1 MNIVNVSENVIA
13 NKYILITQ
21 ESDINEYITNNVF
34 VTDDLNRST
43 NVVEVS
49 RGIQGFQGPAG
60 KDGVVF
66 DILPIISGGTNNS
79 SFTTNKIVYYDG
91 NKLTS
96 SNYSLSDIITGG
108 VLAGTGVVVVSNGGV
123 VTVHSNL
130 GSGLTVNA
138 NNQIVVDFNSIDQRV
153 LQQLTITAGSGLVYT
168 GGTYHIGKSSDIQV
182 NADNIELTPTGT
194 AGTYSKIT
202 TDSKG
207 RVINGQNLSSSDITT
222 ILGYT
227 PWHAGND
234 GQGSELDA
242 DKLDGMQGSYLRN
255 AGNLTGILN
264 SSVLP
269 SSVIPGSY
277 SKVVVSQYGVITSG
291 SANNYSD
298 ITGSL
303 GYRPVSNTGDTIN
316 GTLFINGSIFSGSII
331 RLYDNLPIVANNHFN
346 LDPSDPRGFRFL
358 YGGSLTN
365 PKTGILAYY
374 PGSKTL
380 RLTAETSDIII
391 TDRLASGLYASL
403 TGTNSFSGINTF
415 LSGVYIN
422 QLYISGIY
430 AQTTGLATN
439 LNADLLDGKH
449 GASYHAAQ
457 NLTGILN
464 QNSYVVSIVNI
475 SGTPNY
481 LSKFDN
487 RTSNPSRTVSNSI
500 ISENSG
506 DVRVE
511 NGNLFI
517 GIENN
522 AVTGTTQN
530 SLIVGSNNLI
540 KDVEGALALGYGNIA
555 SGDYSIAGNYEGLT
569 KKPYS
574 VALGKNGITWAENQ
588 LAFGMFKETTGI
600 DSGDGQGQHS
610 VIGLSYYGTA
620 ANYVN
625 LLPKLIL
632 PKNKTFLYNLDILM
646 TKLGSS
652 GCAAFKFESG
662 VVRNITRRMPDN
674 LSVEENVTLEVKP
687 ATKKVV
693 YNDSYLRDYVL
704 AIELDETYGYDTT
717 KIKVDKSPLT
727 ESPFL
732 NIQNLNNNIMAE
744 YKPISLHGHYINDQ
758 GHDTINVYLDKP
770 KISGSFLQQQD
781 DFKIT
786 ISSYDHKAVT
796 GTEVDIDSINIVG
809 DIYNRHRYIV
819 TDIID
824 EDSLKV
830 SSILDNG
837 EITSVDGSDAY
848 LSVSS
853 LFSNSRYENSNYI
866 YLRYFDN
873 NSVISDTYSL
883 FTNLGYDSETQKINF
898 IIPNINN
905 SSGDMVL
912 VAPADFNAGQCSI
925 TPKRNFTGVYSQTE
939 DVSRYTALK
948 AEYVQYP
955 SVSGKS
961 NVVITGINKDNNEAF
976 YYSWENSIVSGSIQ
990 NTGTAYFEFIKF
1002 IDTTYFTTGDFRGSG
1017 VTGIVVNTSYGDIRG
1032 FYNAAPLSDNTFRG
1046 EVSGFIESLNGS
1058 SLNQIIKSSGGHIN
1072 FGGSY
1077 GDFIFFPYN
1086 TGSIP
1091 PIGSIRICENESYR
1105 SGQYPKNGSYKI
1117 KNYDYENNTFNIDIN
1132 YDTSPNTGYATT
1144 GFMDIY
1150 LPIPK
1155 IASITINNVNPT
1167 FNRNF
1172 YNERCYLNFDSNN
1185 IVDDN
1190 YTIINDNNPLQR
1202 SSFRVDREYYYP
1214 NNVSGVAGSVRINAD
1229 RDHGL
1234 LENSNEVWRYTP
1246 LVAMSGSGSVPS
1258 SQPYNSVYTVTS
1270 VTGDLLV
1277 LDEIQNHLR
1286 NEASAK
1292 FRFGTTS
1299 SFGSGSVVDGVSGV
1313 SINKQNYELENDDLI
1328 NIKSFKYLYDING
1341 VNSLGLYRISGSL
1354 PNNQF
1359 FAYPIGMLTNQ
1370 YYSYTGIF
1378 SFSKVATGICRI
1390 PQNNIYFNTNISAN
1404 NLYNRWGKNDIGN
1417 AINQPILAKYTIHD
1431 LTLKQEMLNSGIA
1444 NQLFYLV
1451 RDAYSLKEAHNTHI
1465 QQHLDDNRVF
1475 DVVGTGNVVDGTV
1488 SVYEGGG
1495 NLSNTQIVLDN
1506 AEMYFNFSG
1515 GGILSPDYATPTN
1528 EWNSTYSSQYLETY
1542 TQKELRNK
1550 ILQCFPRTFCIAFS
1564 NYAGYSPSEYDS
1576 LFISFDRPNDDLNS
1590 IYSISSIESDKFYVN
1605 IRQDQAIALLSKI
1618 NNNSIN
1624 LPYEGFAEIIPF
1636 HTTGNLINKN
1646 PNQSNILYK
1655 PYINQITKSGAPST
1669 DLSFMI
1675 GKHNQIFDNFTKRQL
1690 HAVEFNLPAT
1700 IVSGEYRLSGQLP
1713 SVDPY
1718 LIQMT
1723 APYNGASYGSDKVFN
1738 LLVNSIKPIQIDG
1751 ISWIYMN
1758 INDGWNG
1765 PTGISSYVDLTNN
1778 IIELFNNRDWNLR
1791 IKTKNGT
1798 YSTGIKPIAPAV
1810 DIFGIKNYTI
1820 KNLEFNRYDENYLD
1834 GYWTIDVN
1842 CSGFNFSNDRDI
1854 IVRVQDH
1861 SGSDSINLNIKSN
1874 PRLVVKNIVN
1884 NTIYSNTNSVWYNL
1898 INIYGVPSTE
1908 FSSIGISV
1916 TSGGMSSYS
1925 WEPSISGFSY
1935 LISGLS
1941 PSSIQNFA
1949 PIYNIEYS
1957 GQSIT
1962 RSGTN
1967 QTTSSIPVE
1976 LKTYNFDSPVVFSPT
1991 CNSYIIPIIIPNT
2004 NNNISNLNV
2013 SVGGV
2018 TATSISVGYSSS
2030 LKRYLAQIYLNSN
2043 TPFGLYPCSFTFT
2056 YNSTNSVVNKDIIF
2070 ADTLR
2075 INKSDLSEPLS
2086 YNINTPW
2093 ELNFKV
2099 VGGEGTNNSTYPA
2112 KVNLFNTP
2120 IIGYYTLN
2128 NLDQYQLESYKLS
2141 DTFESGTQDHRILA
2155 TGLKTIYD
2163 NHYYRSSGL
2172 QNIYVYAEDN
2182 TSYCSGLISINVFE
2196 NPYISNLEDV
2206 IYTHFN
2212 RSASFAVDSKYANN
2226 LSISKNTEGSELPGG
2241 LNVVKRYDLNR
2252 DLYNNYVNTS
2262 LVTGI
2267 WNAEI
2272 VYENDA
2278 SEDNTFYSTTKLTPK
2293 CRAIL
2298 NDRVYISAKLT
2309 ALEVSNSYIRVP
2321 IKISNLENPI
2331 SVAGGQPWKIS
2342 FNTCYGL
2349 ADNQYPPTIYISG
2362 APTSCSGVAS
2372 SVPDEQI
2379 PNGCIS
2385 IRSFNNNT
2393 KCWYFEFDGQPL
2405 CNAASSYNVF
2415 VQAIDTVDGTI
2426 TVGSDNASTTLLYGE
2441 LPAQKPPEL
2450 TQTNLID
2457 SPLYPKCSMVSIMW
2471 SGSIANRDVCPIF
2484 TGIRQ
2489 IRFIG
2494 NGLPAGLNISIDDI
2508 YFKDGTR
2515 YDPQTINYA
2524 FSNGNGIN
2532 PYGGSGFFQVYTFS
2546 GYESDIS
2553 GVRGYISGTPTE
2565 FFDTPYSLTGIILDG
2580 RDLDGVTLF
2589 SFNDSSEPISYPL
2602 QYTTVYF
2609 GDSNYVDIP
2618 SNDALLLNSTN
2629 ILSPPAHPESFQYSG
2644 ILSNQNGPHSG
2655 IYYRSDSINQI
2666 ITISGLNR
2674 SINNNISAGSK
2685 AYIQFNNLS
2694 SSNTKSYVIVSKLSS
2709 DAFTIYSPSIT
2720 TSFNNRTG
2728 CVVVFPSLQVDSFGN
2743 FGGSPLANL
2752 DNDTNGKLL
2761 GAGIYN
2767 SAQYKI
2773 SGTVRPSYVGYLS
2786 SNQYD
2791 EGTSITLDTYNYGLS
2806 IEPLDGVCCDH
2817 SRNSITYKNCYETG
2831 VARISGVILPKP
2843 SLEVTDPPPSTPPD
2857 YAFYNQ
2863 SYGLNIRLAYGS
2875 DANQKNDV
2883 ANRRGMFFQNNRVS
2897 GLFYVVGQNE
2907 TLISSDP
2914 ASSINNDLGSIN
2926 FSYTD
2931 TSGQILHLKV
2941 LRQSDKFPTI
2951 NQFAIPYVDNDYYWI
2966 FASVQTD
2973 NNDDYLITGNREIF
2987 PPYIPIK
2994 IPENISF
3001 ISGNTNIVSGNIIG
3015 GFIHNASN
3023 IYPDNRDKDYLV
3035 QGTYWSYSG
3044 YKPICSGILSQ
3055 PLFQTYSG
3063 ICLVNPSDPSVPDA
3077 PSVIQL
3083 MNINS
3088 QIVYSGNDILILKR
3102 LGEDPVWNFPSITGI
3117 QVTATG
3123 NYPLTGPA
3131 VSGNLI
3137 SLESPIYSNQ
3147 SGYFNITKGVSFQ
3160 KTANNDYRL
3169 YPKYSSLAL
3178 NNSINLLPINEN
3190 ADYSQ
3195 ILLSATG
3202 NMYIVSGDANNWYA
3216 RSSKYTDLNSY
3227 PNTGYAYIYKIINNS
3242 PMNPS
3247 LSYNKIGL
3255 WNAVISGSSSQ
3266 SLDLDYKYQI
3276 LTIDNTGLP
3285 ILSGLGWSP
3294 YKFGKTYDLHINKPF
3309 EIYSHTSSTSEL
3321 THITGFTNYGS
3332 PNFTSTFYIKNG
3344 VRPLIDNPPLIEIDN
3359 NKYGFSYN
3367 LSYNDYY
3374 DMYKVNMVGSTSDLQ
3389 CVKVS
3394 NSYNYKELNLIFI
3407 ET

>member
-277 SKVVVSQYGVITSG
+277 SKVVVSQYGIITSG
-291 SANNYSD
+291 SANNYID

-316 GTLFINGSIFSGSII
+316 GTLFVNGSIFSGSII
-331 RLYDNLPIVANNHFN
+331 RLYDNIPILANNHFN

-430 AQTTGLATN
+430 STTTGLATN
-439 LNADLLDGKH
+439 FNADLLDGKH
-449 GASYHAAQ
+449 GSSYHAAQ

-487 RTSNPSRTVSNSI
+487 RTSNPSRTVSNST

-517 GIENN
+517 GTANN

-588 LAFGMFKETTGI
+588 VAFGMFKETTGI

-662 VVRNITRRMPDN
+662 VVRNLTRRMPDN

-732 NIQNLNNNIMAE
+732 SIQNLNNNIMAE
-744 YKPISLHGHYINDQ
+744 YKPISLHGYYINDQ
-758 GHDTINVYLDKP
+758 GYDTINVYLDKP
-770 KISGSFLQQQD
+770 KTSGSFLQEQD

-796 GTEVDIDSINIVG
+796 GTEVDIDSINIFG

-830 SSILDNG
+830 SSTLDNG

-853 LFSNSRYENSNYI
+853 LFSNDRYENSNYI

-905 SSGDMVL
+905 SSGDMIL

-925 TPKRNFTGVYSQTE
+925 TPKRNFTGVYTQTE
-939 DVSRYTALK
+939 DISRYTALK
-948 AEYVQYP
+948 AKYIQSP

-961 NVVITGINKDNNEAF
+961 IISISGINKDPNESF
-976 YYSWENSIVSGSIQ
+976 YYSWNNSLVSGSIQ

-1002 IDTTYFTTGDFRGSG
+1002 IDTTYFTTGNFKGSG
-1017 VTGIVVNTSYGDIRG
+1017 VTGIVVNTTYGDIRG
-1032 FYNAAPLSDNTFRG
+1032 FYNIDPISDYTFRG

-1058 SLNQIIKSSGGHIN
+1058 SLNQIVKSSGGHIN

-1077 GDFIFFPYN
+1077 GDFIFFPYS

-1091 PIGSIRICENESYR
+1091 PIGSIRISENQSYV
-1105 SGQYPKNGSYKI
+1105 SGRYPKNGSYKI
-1117 KNYDYENNTFNIDIN
+1117 KNYNYDDQTFNLDIVYSN
-1132 YDTSPNTGYATT
+1132 NTSPNTGYATT

-1172 YNERCYLNFDSNN
+1172 SNERCYLNFDSNN

-1190 YTIINDNNPLQR
+1190 YTIINDSDPLQR

-1214 NNVSGVAGSVRINAD
+1214 NNVSGVAGSVKINAD

-1234 LENSNEVWRYTP
+1234 LENSDQIWRYVP
-1246 LVAMSGSGSVPS
+1246 FIAMTGLGSVTS
-1258 SQPYNSVYTVTS
+1258 SQPYNAVYTVVS

-1277 LDEIQNHLR
+1277 LDEKRHHLR
-1286 NEASAK
+1286 NEESAK

-1313 SINKQNYELENDDLI
+1313 SINKQSYELENDDLI
-1328 NIKSFKYLYDING
+1328 NIKSFIYLYDIYG
-1341 VNSLGLYRISGSL
+1341 TSSNSLGLYRVSGIS
-1354 PNNQF
+1354 NTEF
-1359 FAYPIGMLTNQ
+1359 FAYPTGTISNE

-1378 SFSKVATGICRI
+1378 GFSKVSTGLCQI
-1390 PQNNIYFNTNISAN
+1390 PQNNIYFNTNISAD
-1404 NLYNRWGKNDIGN
+1404 NLYNRWTKNNSGNFIKEPMLLRYSATSYDLSCGPEYICVRLNGSIGN
-1417 AINQPILAKYTIHD
+1417 VAEN
-1431 LTLKQEMLNSGIA
+1431 
-1444 NQLFYLV
+1444 
-1451 RDAYSLKEAHNTHI
+1451 
-1465 QQHLDDNRVF
+1465 DNI
-1475 DVVGTGNVVDGTV
+1475 
-1488 SVYEGGG
+1488 Y
-1495 NLSNTQIVLDN
+1495 
-1506 AEMYFNFSG
+1506 
-1515 GGILSPDYATPTN
+1515 
-1528 EWNSTYSSQYLETY
+1528 
-1542 TQKELRNK
+1542 
-1550 ILQCFPRTFCIAFS
+1550 
-1564 NYAGYSPSEYDS
+1564 
-1576 LFISFDRPNDDLNS
+1576 ISFDRP
-1590 IYSISSIESDKFYVN
+1590 YSSFNGNFIVSKVENGNTIITN
-1605 IRQDQAIALLSKI
+1605 IRKDITNSEIVNALPVNGYAEVIHKHYL
-1618 NNNSIN
+1618 NNLTDKS
-1624 LPYEGFAEIIPF
+1624 
-1636 HTTGNLINKN
+1636 
-1646 PNQSNILYK
+1646 PNQNNVLYK
-1655 PYINQITKSGAPST
+1655 PYINQITKSGTAT
-1669 DLSFMI
+1669 NLSFMI
-1675 GKHNQIFDNFTKRQL
+1675 GNHNQIFDNFTKRQL
-1690 HAVEFNLPAT
+1690 HALEFNLPAT

-1765 PTGISSYVDLTNN
+1765 PTGISSYVDVTNN

-1949 PIYNIEYS
+1949 PTYNIEYS

-1967 QTTSSIPVE
+1967 QTTSSIPVQ

-2018 TATSISVGYSSS
+2018 TATSISVGYSAS

-2075 INKSDLSEPLS
+2075 INKSNLSEPLD

-2128 NLDQYQLESYKLS
+2128 DLDQYQLESYKLS
-2141 DTFESGTQDHRILA
+2141 DTFESSTQDHRILA

-2163 NHYYRSSGL
+2163 NQYYRNSGL

-2212 RSASFAVDSKYANN
+2212 HSGSFAVDSKYANN

-2241 LNVVKRYDLNR
+2241 INVATRYDLNR
-2252 DLYNNYVNTS
+2252 DLYNNYINTS

-2272 VYENDA
+2272 AYENDA

-2379 PNGCIS
+2379 PNGCVS
-2385 IRSFNNNT
+2385 IRRFNNST

-2415 VQAIDTVDGTI
+2415 IQAIDTVDGII

-2457 SPLYPKCSMVSIMW
+2457 SPLYPKCSTVSIMW

-2489 IRFIG
+2489 IRFVG

-2532 PYGGSGFFQVYTFS
+2532 PYGGSGFFEVYTFS

-2553 GVRGYISGTPTE
+2553 GVRGYIAGTPTE
-2565 FFDTPYSLTGIILDG
+2565 FFDTPYSLTGIIIDG

-2589 SFNDSSEPISYPL
+2589 SFNDNSEPISYPL

-2618 SNDALLLNSTN
+2618 SNDTLLLNSTN
-2629 ILSPPAHPESFQYSG
+2629 ILSPPPHPESFQYSG

-2674 SINNNISAGSK
+2674 SIDNIQAGSK
-2685 AYIQFNNLS
+2685 AYVQFDNLS

-2728 CVVVFPSLQVDSFGN
+2728 CVVVFPRLEMGSFGTFN
-2743 FGGSPLANL
+2743 GSPLANL
-2752 DNDTNGKLL
+2752 DENTNGKLL
-2761 GAGIYN
+2761 GAGIYQA
-2767 SAQYKI
+2767 SQFRL
-2773 SGTVRPSYVGYLS
+2773 SGTVRPSYKAYLS
-2786 SNQYD
+2786 TSQYD
-2791 EGTSITLDTYNYGLS
+2791 EATSITLDTYNYGLS

-2817 SRNSITYKNCYETG
+2817 SRNSIIYKNCYETG

-2875 DANQKNDV
+2875 NDTQKNDV
-2883 ANRRGMFFQNNRVS
+2883 ANRRDMFFQNNRVS

-2907 TLISSDP
+2907 TLISSDQ

-2966 FASVQTD
+2966 FANVIKD
-2973 NNDDYLITGNREIF
+2973 NNDYLITNNRETF

-2994 IPENISF
+2994 IPENINF
-3001 ISGNTNIVSGNIIG
+3001 ISGNINIVSGNVIG
-3015 GFIHNASN
+3015 GFIHNPNN
-3023 IYPDNRDKDYLV
+3023 IYSDDINKDYLV

-3055 PLFQTYSG
+3055 PLFNTYSG
-3063 ICLVNPSDPSVPDA
+3063 ICLVNPSDPSVPNA
-3077 PSVIQL
+3077 PSLIQL

-3088 QIVYSGNDILILKR
+3088 QIAYSGNDILILKR
-3102 LGEDPVWNFPSITGI
+3102 LGEDAVWNFPPITGI
-3117 QVTATG
+3117 QITATG

-3137 SLESPIYSNQ
+3137 SLESPTYSNQ

-3190 ADYSQ
+3190 ANYSQ

-3227 PNTGYAYIYKIINNS
+3227 PNSGYAYIYKIINNS
-3242 PMNPS
+3242 PMNPL

-3255 WNAVISGSSSQ
+3255 WDAVISGSSSQ

-3285 ILSGLGWSP
+3285 ILSGLGWTP

-3321 THITGFTNYGS
+3321 VHITGFTHYGS

-3374 DMYKVNMVGSTSDLQ
+3374 DMYRVNMVGNTGDLQ